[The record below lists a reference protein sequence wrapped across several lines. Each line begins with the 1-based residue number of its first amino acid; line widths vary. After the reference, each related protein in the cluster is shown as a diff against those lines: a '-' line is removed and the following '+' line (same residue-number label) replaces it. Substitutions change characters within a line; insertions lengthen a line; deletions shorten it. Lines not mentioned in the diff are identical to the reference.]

1 MLETNQPTIGWREW
15 IYFPTLGGFYI
26 KAKTDT
32 GARTSALHA
41 FFVESFTHEGKP
53 WVRFGLHP
61 QQLSTEA
68 EIICQAQVKD
78 SRQVTD
84 SGGHR
89 EERYV
94 IEVPIVVQGKTLT
107 TEMTLTNRDTM
118 RFRMLLGRNTLNHH
132 FLVNPAKSFLAGGTV
147 DTPPDAVLID

>member
-1 MLETNQPTIGWREW
+1 MQLSNKALLGWREW
-15 IYFPTLGGFYI
+15 VFLPSLGGFYI

-41 FFVESFTHEGKP
+41 YSVDPFTRNGAS

-61 QQLSTEA
+61 LQRSTER
-68 EIICQAQVKD
+68 EILCEAPVKD

-89 EERYV
+89 EQRYV
-94 IEVPIVVQGKTLT
+94 IEVPIVVQGLAFN

-118 RFRMLLGRNTLNHH
+118 RFRMLLGRNSLNHR
-132 FLVNPAKSFLAGGTV
+132 FVVDPAQSFLAGGDV
-147 DTPPDAVLID
+147 SSPPA

>member
-1 MLETNQPTIGWREW
+1 MADFFRGFFMQGTNKPTIGWREW
-15 IYFPTLGGFYI
+15 VYFPTLGGFYI

-41 FFVESFTHEGKP
+41 FFVEPFDREGKA

-61 QQLSTEA
+61 DQVSTET
-68 EIICQAQVKD
+68 EIVCEAVVTD

-107 TEMTLTNRDTM
+107 TKM
-118 RFRMLLGRNTLNHH
+118 
-132 FLVNPAKSFLAGGTV
+132 
-147 DTPPDAVLID
+147 

>member
-1 MLETNQPTIGWREW
+1 MLEESKQLIGWREW
-15 IYFPTLGGFYI
+15 VFFPTLGGFYI

-32 GARTSALHA
+32 GAKTSALHA
-41 FFVESFTHEGKP
+41 FFVEPFERDQHS

-61 QQLSTEA
+61 LQNSTET
-68 EIICQAQVKD
+68 EIICEAAVKD

-94 IEVPIVVQGKTLT
+94 IEVPIVLDGHEFT

-118 RFRMLLGRNTLNHH
+118 RFRMLLGRNSLNHRC
-132 FLVNPAKSFLAGGTV
+132 VVDPAQSFLAGGSITS
-147 DTPPDAVLID
+147 PPR

>member
-1 MLETNQPTIGWREW
+1 MQLSNKALVGWREW
-15 IYFPTLGGFYI
+15 IYLPTLGGFYI

-41 FFVESFTHEGKP
+41 YFVEPFERDGRD

-61 QQLSTEA
+61 LQRTTER
-68 EIICQAQVKD
+68 EIICEAPVKD

-89 EERYV
+89 EQRYV
-94 IEVPIVVQGKTLT
+94 IEVPIVIQGVEFS

-118 RFRMLLGRNTLNHH
+118 RFRMLLGRNSLNHR
-132 FLVNPAKSFLAGGTV
+132 FVVDPAQSFLAGGDV
-147 DTPPDAVLID
+147 SSPPV